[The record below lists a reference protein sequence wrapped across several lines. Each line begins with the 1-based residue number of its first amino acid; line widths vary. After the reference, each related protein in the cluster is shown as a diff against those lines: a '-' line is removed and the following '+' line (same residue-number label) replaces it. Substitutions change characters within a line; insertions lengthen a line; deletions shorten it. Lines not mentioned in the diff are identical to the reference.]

1 MAKKNKILLQGN
13 EACVLGA
20 IRAGM
25 KFYSG
30 YPITPS
36 SEIAEVA
43 SVLLPK
49 HGGKFIQME
58 DEIAGIACAIGGSVA
73 GLKSMTATSGPGFSL
88 KQENLGYACI
98 AEIPLVVVN
107 IMRMGP
113 STGLPTSPAQGDLMQ
128 AKWGTHGD
136 HPVICYYPTSVK
148 EMYDYTIKAFNMAE
162 KYRTPVQLITDEV
175 IAHMREGVD
184 IEETV
189 EIIDRERP
197 EPGATYFPFNYT
209 DGQKIVPLAAFGSGY
224 RFHIT
229 GLAHDKT
236 GFPSNKP
243 AVNDEMIR
251 HIFNKVENRKDEIAE
266 SVEYFTKDA
275 EILLV
280 ACGAVART
288 SLYVVKQLRTEGIKV
303 GLLVPKT
310 IWPFPEKALKS
321 LSSKVKKI
329 IVPELNMGQLAH
341 EIERIVKNDSEVILF
356 EKVTGEIFKTEEIY
370 DKVMAVIKQ

>member
-1 MAKKNKILLQGN
+1 MAEKNKVLLQGN
-13 EACVLGA
+13 EACVWGA

-25 KFYSG
+25 KFYAG

-58 DEIAGIACAIGGSVA
+58 DEIAGIACAIGGSIA

-162 KYRTPVQLITDEV
+162 KYRTPVQVMTDEV

-189 EIIDRERP
+189 EIIDREKP
-197 EPGATYFPFNYT
+197 EPGKPYFPFNYT
-209 DGQKIVPLAAFGSGY
+209 DGAEIVPLAAFGSGF

-251 HIFNKVENRKDEIAE
+251 HIFNKVEKRKDEIAQ
-266 SVEYFTKDA
+266 SVEYFTQDA
-275 EILLV
+275 EVLLV
-280 ACGAVART
+280 ACGCVART
-288 SLYVVKQLRTEGIKV
+288 SHYVVKQMRAQGIKV

-310 IWPFPEKALKS
+310 IWPFPEKALKA

-329 IVPELNMGQLAH
+329 IVPELNMGQLIH
-341 EIERIVKNDSEVILF
+341 EIERIVKNDCELILF
-356 EKVTGEIFKTEEIY
+356 ENVTGEIFKTEEIY